1 MKKTIAIRN
10 RLFSFLSAAIIS
22 LNSIPLMSFTTAYA
36 ESVASATNS
45 GKVDFPAVASSAQS
59 AKLNHDDTLVDNGD
73 GTFTFTSKIT
83 SDYSYSDYS
92 ESRLKSKDGEYI
104 LDKAGK
110 YLIEV
115 WGGDG
120 GDGSRSFLT
129 GRNGVGG
136 KGGFVYGILDVSE
149 ENELLGKKLV
159 YEIGSKGESSTF
171 QLDGGGTGGVGGGAG
186 QITFISIGAGG
197 GYSAVYLLNSDEELD
212 PADRKPNLRDYPSN
226 VLMIAG
232 GGGGGAAGGNGVHF
246 YELFL
251 KAKGDGGDG
260 GSKEGSNIIATPNI
274 GDFDTGKYY
283 SGGEGTSAGGNT
295 KYVGH
300 GGTDKP
306 GAATRDALNI
316 IKGENPNDWQRL
328 YIEDGDRGAGSA
340 GNLRGAGGGAG
351 FAGGS
356 GGLQNAMLDANNVG
370 GGGGGSSYTAPE
382 SDTFKPYATLTANQE
397 PYFVQPDGNT
407 NADVGGA
414 VVIRYLP
421 DDADY
426 NYLNNVKISGTVSDY
441 FDIVSA
447 TCTDKGGGAITVN
460 QSGTDNRKID
470 FTGSVKPVA
479 SGIAKGQADDSLTL
493 KLVLR
498 PITNFMGG
506 NKVPIFKTGT
516 FDCVTQ
522 VPTFTQT
529 CDFTYDDNVR
539 YVNIP
544 FKYKA
549 GAKSKTISKDTP
561 YGESDI
567 IDSTVTNT
575 LDANF
580 AESVSYPY
588 VAEVNQISKITDFTV
603 ADYNTKGLHK
613 FDVVVEVVPK
623 YDGADYVGT
632 ANPNPTY
639 IRARSVIEIIEGETL
654 DGFTV
659 KASKSLVYNNGPTD
673 SLSDDTYD
681 FTVDFDVESQSSL
694 NKSFSINQAI
704 PSVKVLDLNIGGN
717 GTSNPY
723 ISLTQNSGSNIAYS
737 GTLQPGIYYIEAW
750 GGDGGSGGGSNNSNT
765 PPSDPNTNPGSG
777 KYGGY
782 GGKGG
787 YISGFVSLDS
797 EKSINITLGTKGAD
811 SSSDTGSGKGGKAT
825 YVDIG
830 TTQDKMTFIAGG
842 GGGGSNYLNYG
853 SQDGS
858 DHMGYSGNDGYR
870 VDGVSVYRGIPS
882 DSDYTEDRPL
892 TSGVDYDEDKYDGA
906 DGKTVKATYTL
917 LGRQASSYFD
927 ETFDNNN
934 AAKYFAKGGYS
945 KIGDGVSAQLT
956 GANAGKLFI
965 NTGSENISLSELFK
979 PERVVNVDLGYY
991 EYVYWFYDEALIF
1004 GLGTNKYYI
1013 SQWANKSSSA
1023 SAAGYT
1029 PYETDYYS
1037 KDDNFKRKS
1046 YYKGTTKTGQQ
1057 IKTQKAGAVRITRL
1071 GVCSGYDY
1079 GDTRVNNIGVTKT
1092 ANKNTVVGQ
1101 IRTDYVAEVD
1111 PFTVTSN
1118 FSEYFEL
1125 IANGTAYNI
1134 TSDANGKYTGTYTY
1148 NFDFDSDDVY
1158 EVSNSSSTDTTTFAG
1173 YSVDID
1179 TYTYGLKGSDSVTFK
1194 LRRKSNLVGG
1204 CDIPLLD
1211 KTINEPSPDNGTTAV
1226 KVEHS
1231 GITTES
1237 PPDPDDVLYL
1247 RENDAT
1253 DYANVAIDGSVLS
1266 VSSPA
1271 TPIIIDCGGE
1281 TPDLSSAVTFA
1292 GYPNGYY
1299 FVDTE
1304 SDIAPSGAVTEDCKL
1319 TVIGT
1324 IKPKAATKAVKIPSV
1339 EAVSKHAEAD
1349 IKVRYSVTKNLT
1361 DIEQQGSVQY
1371 ISSTDGETYDIVSD
1385 VNEAILDTGTNNN
1398 VDKLTLTK
1406 IDDAYVLYLV
1416 ADSSHELPEASA
1428 VTVRYSDG
1436 KDVDANVT
1444 KSNGVITVTI
1454 PRSSF
1459 TNNITITATGAAK
1472 KEYHV
1477 HYYYEYYDS
1486 EVPNAIQ
1493 TAHFEDTGPYYVSGT
1508 IVNKTGDFTPDEGEY
1523 PPWGGYA
1530 NYYWEWSDE
1539 VTSGTHTIVDG
1550 DLYVTGKFVKRNIP
1564 LYINYVMPD
1573 GDATPPPAQYSAPM
1587 AGYNTTVYMNG
1598 KYYWYAVAGE
1608 TYMVPSP
1615 EIDGYYPDQAEVV
1628 FDIPDDVSETTY
1640 QDGITKNV
1648 HYIAI
1653 DSSKVDDNVIVNLIK
1668 CDEYGIPLDG
1678 SNTTVQSYLVTEGVV
1693 FDKTSEISSWVDALG
1708 DDDEYEIINMTRL
1721 ADDEEVDVE
1730 SISGKLAS
1738 GEKAVFYVRYRPK
1751 PPTVTVRFNEVDEDN
1766 VAAENRPDKA
1776 DVTIGTS
1783 SRNVV
1788 PEREYGY
1795 DPDKNQ
1801 YVGLPT
1807 PECRSSGADWI
1818 SSGWKFAGWYDE
1830 NGNPVDETTIVPSGI
1845 DPIELYAHW
1854 QPLQVTITIDYRYAY
1869 NVNDG
1874 DLQGEQVPKASL
1886 GIDDNP
1892 KTLIKAYGMVYKVE
1906 SPPLTGYSPDPEFV
1920 EGEARESKTETVYY
1934 KDGDPTAAE
1943 PEKKIRVE
1951 VYSSSYE
1958 GSDGKPVT
1966 GAKKLIGGTFRLY
1979 DGSGNPIGEAQ
1990 YNEDGS
1996 VSWSSIKVKLVEG
2009 DSYTVKC
2016 IDPPSGYGSKS
2027 IPIIAFTPD
2036 NSSNEDVYYI
2046 FLDKSQFQLPMA
2058 GGAPLRGYTI
2068 CGVSTMLLA
2077 AFLLYLYVNKEAEE
2091 KENE

>member
-136 KGGFVYGILDVSE
+136 KGGFVYGILDVSAA
-149 ENELLGKKLV
+149 NGNLGKKLV

-460 QSGTDNRKID
+460 QSGTGNRKID

-493 KLVLR
+493 KLVLK
-498 PITNFMGG
+498 PTIDFMGG
-506 NKVPIFKTGT
+506 NKVPIFATGT

-588 VAEVNQISKITDFTV
+588 VAEVNQISKITDFSV

-613 FDVVVEVVPK
+613 FDVVVAVVPK
-623 YDGADYVGT
+623 YDGGSYVGT

-639 IRARSVIEIIEGETL
+639 IRARSVIEIIEGEKL

-659 KASKSLVYNNGPTD
+659 KASKSLDYSSGGYN
-673 SLSDDTYD
+673 LSVNMDIDYNDIEVFKT
-681 FTVDFDVESQSSL
+681 FVGSSTVIDYPNTTQSE
-694 NKSFSINQAI
+694 FGTEYTGT
-704 PSVKVLDLNIGGN
+704 LDKGYYFIDIYGADGGNSGAYTGLGGGSYSPNVGGN
-717 GTSNPY
+717 GAHKTGYIKIDNTTTYKLRIGKKGTQGNAHTYFQY
-723 ISLTQNSGSNIAYS
+723 ISSSDRGAIYMDGWGSNGGDSQIIIGEESSPILSLLCSGGTGGKPQNHVGFLAIFGNVDGNGYPGDGGTVTESGSKTLSSTLSVDGINNAHTNLSRTANVNTNNATIEDGCIRITKLAVSYGILDEDGNITYFDNVNDLNTEISSRATTFKGYLTDGFTVEETYSEYFTFDSATGNNCTLEEVTPTEDSKIKYKLKLSSETANTLSVNTEAYS
-737 GTLQPGIYYIEAW
+737 GDPLILHEDVNNPSATITSYKYNFNALNVGI
-750 GGDGGSGGGSNNSNT
+750 N
-765 PPSDPNTNPGSG
+765 
-777 KYGGY
+777 
-782 GGKGG
+782 
-787 YISGFVSLDS
+787 
-797 EKSINITLGTKGAD
+797 
-811 SSSDTGSGKGGKAT
+811 
-825 YVDIG
+825 
-830 TTQDKMTFIAGG
+830 
-842 GGGGSNYLNYG
+842 
-853 SQDGS
+853 
-858 DHMGYSGNDGYR
+858 
-870 VDGVSVYRGIPS
+870 
-882 DSDYTEDRPL
+882 
-892 TSGVDYDEDKYDGA
+892 
-906 DGKTVKATYTL
+906 
-917 LGRQASSYFD
+917 
-927 ETFDNNN
+927 
-934 AAKYFAKGGYS
+934 AKY
-945 KIGDGVSAQLT
+945 L
-956 GANAGKLFI
+956 
-965 NTGSENISLSELFK
+965 
-979 PERVVNVDLGYY
+979 PVD
-991 EYVYWFYDEALIF
+991 
-1004 GLGTNKYYI
+1004 
-1013 SQWANKSSSA
+1013 
-1023 SAAGYT
+1023 
-1029 PYETDYYS
+1029 
-1037 KDDNFKRKS
+1037 
-1046 YYKGTTKTGQQ
+1046 
-1057 IKTQKAGAVRITRL
+1057 
-1071 GVCSGYDY
+1071 
-1079 GDTRVNNIGVTKT
+1079 
-1092 ANKNTVVGQ
+1092 
-1101 IRTDYVAEVD
+1101 
-1111 PFTVTSN
+1111 
-1118 FSEYFEL
+1118 
-1125 IANGTAYNI
+1125 
-1134 TSDANGKYTGTYTY
+1134 
-1148 NFDFDSDDVY
+1148 
-1158 EVSNSSSTDTTTFAG
+1158 
-1173 YSVDID
+1173 
-1179 TYTYGLKGSDSVTFK
+1179 
-1194 LRRKSNLVGG
+1194 NLVGG
-1204 CDIPLLD
+1204 NDIPLLNVLTVGD
-1211 KTINEPSPDNGTTAV
+1211 VETYDDAAVTNGTTKYMDA
-1226 KVEHS
+1226 
-1231 GITTES
+1231 TTGTEVNIYHTGTTS
-1237 PPDPDDVLYL
+1237 ETTDDDRLYL
-1247 RENDAT
+1247 KRNDAT
-1253 DYANVAIDGSVLS
+1253 DWANVAIDGSVLS

-1324 IKPKAATKAVKIPSV
+1324 ISPKAATKAVKIPSV

-1477 HYYYEYYDS
+1477 HYYYEYYDP

-1493 TAHFEDTGPYYVSGT
+1493 TAHFEDTGPYYVSDNVTNLTDGL
-1508 IVNKTGDFTPDEGEY
+1508 TPTDY

-1564 LYINYVMPD
+1564 LYIKYVMPD

-1751 PPTVTVRFNEVDEDN
+1751 PPTVTVRFNAVDTIN
-1766 VAAENRPDKA
+1766 VAAANRPDKA

-1783 SRNVV
+1783 SRKVV

-1845 DPIELYAHW
+1845 DSIELYAHW

-1886 GIDDNP
+1886 GIDANP

-1906 SPPLTGYSPDPEFV
+1906 SPPLTGYTPDPEFV

-2046 FLDKSQFQLPMA
+2046 FLDRSQFQLPMA